1 MNGQYRNTDTPIGKL
16 MHDFACKK
24 AEDILNPILRD
35 RVRELK
41 ETEGGREEVC
51 KIMEDRITEEKIEMA
66 KEEIRIGEL
75 SLEQI
80 SRAFHLPLP
89 VIEELARAQSVGA

>member
-1 MNGQYRNTDTPIGKL
+1 M
-16 MHDFACKK
+16 
-24 AEDILNPILRD
+24 
-35 RVRELK
+35 
-41 ETEGGREEVC
+41 C

-89 VIEELARAQSVGA
+89 VIEELARAQAVGA

>member
-1 MNGQYRNTDTPIGKL
+1 M
-16 MHDFACKK
+16 
-24 AEDILNPILRD
+24 
-35 RVRELK
+35 
-41 ETEGGREEVC
+41 C

-80 SRAFHLPLP
+80 SRAFRLPLP
-89 VIEELARAQSVGA
+89 VVEELAHVQMVSA

>member
-1 MNGQYRNTDTPIGKL
+1 

-24 AEDILNPILRD
+24 AEDMLNPILQD

-66 KEEIRIGEL
+66 KDEIKVGEL
-75 SLEQI
+75 TLEQI
-80 SRAFHLPLP
+80 ARVVKIPLP
-89 VIEELARAQSVGA
+89 VVEELVHTQTAKIYRFRLSITQT